1 MEETTKQVSVSW
13 SSRESVSEKKKKK
26 KVDNNYLETG
36 RKEKRNSKH

>member
-26 KVDNNYLETG
+26 VDNNYLETG